1 MVKISWSILAAVDLE
16 EIEEFISSDSPT
28 YAAQTIEK
36 IYSRT
41 FVLQKFPRAGRIVPE
56 FGVPSVRELM
66 EGNYR
71 IVYWLKSADEII
83 VLRVH
88 HSARLLE

>member
-1 MVKISWSILAAVDLE
+1 MVKINWSILAAEDLE
-16 EIEEFISSDSPT
+16 EIEEFISSDSPS

-36 IYSRT
+36 IHSRT
-41 FVLQKFPRAGRIVPE
+41 FILVSFPKAGRIVPE
-56 FGVPSVRELM
+56 FDEPTVRELI

-83 VLRVH
+83 ILRVH